1 MFDPEALARIA
12 AERRDWEARE
22 LADFLARQPETRVR
36 GRTRSGLPT
45 KRVYTPEDVADT
57 PFEAIG
63 LPGRYPFTRGP
74 YPTMYRGRLWTMRQI
89 AGYGTGEDT
98 NQRFRYLLAQGQTGL
113 SVDFDMPT
121 LMGYDSDD
129 PRALGEV
136 GREGVAVD
144 TLEDVR
150 ALFAGID
157 LERIS
162 VSMTINP
169 TAWILLAMYVA
180 LAQERGYDLNRL
192 SGTCQTDILK
202 EYMAQKEWI
211 FPIRPSLRL
220 VRDMI
225 VYCARHL
232 ARYNPINISGYHISE
247 AGADSV
253 QEVAFTMANAIAY
266 VEEVTAAGVP
276 VDDFAPRLAF
286 YFVAQNDLFEE
297 VAKFRAARRIWA
309 RIMKERFGARKPE
322 SMRLRFHCQTAAA
335 TLTRA
340 QPLNNIVRTAFQ
352 ALAAVLGG
360 AQSLHTNGLD
370 EAYAIPSEQAMKVAL
385 RTQQIL
391 AEETRVPDV
400 VDPLGGSWYV
410 EALTNQ
416 FEAAVFD
423 ILRQVDAMG
432 GTVRAIEEGW
442 FQREIAESAWQEAQR
457 RASGEQVVIG
467 VNAYVEPV
475 DASGVDI
482 HKVDP
487 EVERRQVERLRE
499 VRRRRDGARV
509 AALLDRLATEA
520 RDPSVNLMPVTIEL
534 VKAHATLGEIVAR
547 LREVWGGYVER
558 PVF

>member
-1 MFDPEALARIA
+1 MLF
-12 AERRDWEARE
+12 
-22 LADFLARQPETRVR
+22 
-36 GRTRSGLPT
+36 RS
-45 KRVYTPEDVADT
+45 
-57 PFEAIG
+57 
-63 LPGRYPFTRGP
+63 
-74 YPTMYRGRLWTMRQI
+74 
-89 AGYGTGEDT
+89 
-98 NQRFRYLLAQGQTGL
+98 
-113 SVDFDMPT
+113 
-121 LMGYDSDD
+121 
-129 PRALGEV
+129 
-136 GREGVAVD
+136 
-144 TLEDVR
+144 
-150 ALFAGID
+150 
-157 LERIS
+157 
-162 VSMTINP
+162 
-169 TAWILLAMYVA
+169 
-180 LAQERGYDLNRL
+180 
-192 SGTCQTDILK
+192 
-202 EYMAQKEWI
+202 
-211 FPIRPSLRL
+211 
-220 VRDMI
+220 
-225 VYCARHL
+225 
-232 ARYNPINISGYHISE
+232 
-247 AGADSV
+247 
-253 QEVAFTMANAIAY
+253 
-266 VEEVTAAGVP
+266 
-276 VDDFAPRLAF
+276 
-286 YFVAQNDLFEE
+286 
-297 VAKFRAARRIWA
+297 
-309 RIMKERFGARKPE
+309 
-322 SMRLRFHCQTAAA
+322 
-335 TLTRA
+335 
-340 QPLNNIVRTAFQ
+340 PLNNIVRTAFQ